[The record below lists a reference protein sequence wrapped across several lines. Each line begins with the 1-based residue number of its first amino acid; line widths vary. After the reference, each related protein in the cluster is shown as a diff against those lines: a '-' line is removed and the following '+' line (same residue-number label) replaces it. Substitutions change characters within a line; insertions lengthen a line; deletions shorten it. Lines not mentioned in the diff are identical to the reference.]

1 MPTNDV
7 EEEGL
12 GDDDMTI
19 LMMKLN
25 ILLQSLL
32 LIDGL
37 IIQIH

>member
-7 EEEGL
+7 EEEVL